1 MKKTRLTCPVC
12 NQPLD
17 LATDEYECVQVTGG
31 SCRLRDVK
39 SIRGATEGVVCFV
52 HPDHFE
58 GLVQMVRAGV
68 YPPHLDSR

>member
-12 NQPLD
+12 NQQLD
-17 LATDEYECVQVTGG
+17 LARDEFKCVQVTMG

-52 HPDHFE
+52 HPDHLE
-58 GLVQMVRAGV
+58 GLVQMVRAGA
-68 YPPHLDSR
+68 YPPGSG